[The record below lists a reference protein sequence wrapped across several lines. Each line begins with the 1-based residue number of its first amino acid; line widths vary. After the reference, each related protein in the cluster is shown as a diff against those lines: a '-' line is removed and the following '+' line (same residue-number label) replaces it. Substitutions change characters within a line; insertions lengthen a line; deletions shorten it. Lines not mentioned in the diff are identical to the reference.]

1 MFGWEAAVS
10 WTSACFGL
18 CAYISRARSKRHAH
32 RTLAQEV
39 AACATPVDR
48 DELAALIAGRG
59 YTDCEAA
66 DVLTGQAYVDMLR
79 DSDPPF
85 WTFSSLANSPEFRS
99 GAR

>member
-1 MFGWEAAVS
+1 MS
-10 WTSACFGL
+10 RISACFGL
-18 CAYISRARSKRHAH
+18 RACVSDACSKRQAH
-32 RTLAQEV
+32 RTLEQEL
-39 AACATPVDR
+39 AAYATPADR

-79 DSDPPF
+79 DSNPPF
-85 WTFSSLANSPEFRS
+85 WPFTSSASSPEFRS